1 MANEEDVVKVFGT
14 IETFGRL
21 LGIEP
26 AAALIDRLNRGR
38 IECSHTR
45 VTAARSGLP
54 RRRPP
59 ATVIHPSKTKTA
71 RE

>member
-1 MANEEDVVKVFGT
+1 MANEEDVVKVLGT

-21 LGIEP
+21 LGVEP
-26 AAALIDRLNRGR
+26 AALIDRLNRGR

-45 VTAARSGLP
+45 VTAAGSGFP

-59 ATVIHPSKTKTA
+59 ATVIQPSKAKTA